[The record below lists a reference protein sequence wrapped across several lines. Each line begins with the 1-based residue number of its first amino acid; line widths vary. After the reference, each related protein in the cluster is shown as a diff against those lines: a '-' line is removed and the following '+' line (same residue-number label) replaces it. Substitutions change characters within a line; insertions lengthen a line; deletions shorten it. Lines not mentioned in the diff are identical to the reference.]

1 MIGWLLL
8 NWRENVSLVTM
19 MNRTIKKQRLL
30 KVGLVVVGEQGDRLI
45 EIYCLLNQLGQYI
58 EFI

>member
-8 NWRENVSLVTM
+8 NWQENVSLVTM

-30 KVGLVVVGEQGDRLI
+30 KVGWLSWVSKVID
-45 EIYCLLNQLGQYI
+45 
-58 EFI
+58 